1 MHKTE
6 KFTGASNQLSIYI
19 SPYSHG
25 HGDFENLSMAERVMV
40 QHLFAYIKVD
50 LNKIIIVPFAKPS
63 SYMNVQFT

>member
-6 KFTGASNQLSIYI
+6 KFTGASNQLLIYI

-40 QHLFAYIKVD
+40 QHLFA
-50 LNKIIIVPFAKPS
+50 
-63 SYMNVQFT
+63 